1 MLSAK
6 INQDPLE
13 FDHRVKELKEQ
24 VATLASQI
32 VELERQN
39 SLSPALLRLLGK
51 SLGFGAAGKIDWVR
65 FKLSFKREELECFEA
80 DGAAQKLTAQ
90 SSAADVEAARQ
101 KMERLVEDT
110 PQRPSG
116 MSGPLPVI

>member
-1 MLSAK
+1 MFSAK

-13 FDHRVKELKEQ
+13 FDRRVKELKEQ
-24 VATLASQI
+24 VATLASRLA
-32 VELERQN
+32 ELERQN
-39 SLSPALLRLLGK
+39 SLSPALLRLLGR

-65 FKLSFKREELECFEA
+65 FKLSFKREELGRFEA
-80 DGAAQKLTAQ
+80 DGEAQKLTAQ
-90 SSAADVEAARQ
+90 SSGAAAESARQ

-116 MSGPLPVI
+116 MSAPAGD